1 MKYAKELRIDD
12 LTMVSGGTAA
22 DDTVSRKSQMDKAV
36 KAAGLSL
43 GPHQVESLCDAWEKT
58 GFELSAEDFLAE
70 QIAAGKVS

>member
-1 MKYAKELRIDD
+1 MQKIGHLDKAIKEAEIALKKAEAER
-12 LTMVSGGTAA
+12 
-22 DDTVSRKSQMDKAV
+22 DKAV

-43 GPHQVESLCDAWEKT
+43 GPHQVETLCDAWEKT